1 MSDHQDSGDKSEQPS
16 QHKLAKARREGQV
29 PRAKEFV
36 SSITLVSVV
45 AYYVLNVDMIK
56 QTFIELFLVS
66 FQFDSQTVSQPM
78 AIVELVGTALFSMV
92 TLFFP
97 LLIYQMIAAIVGSTL
112 LGGWIFSP
120 SLLIPK
126 WEKISPLKGLK
137 RIFSS
142 QSIVELFKNVIKV
155 SLFFTLLYWVISSYI
170 SVITNLV
177 SAHFDTVVL
186 SVATIT
192 IEYLGYLLL
201 IVLLF
206 GLFDFPYQRHEFTKQ
221 MKMTKQEVKDEH
233 KDQEGRP
240 EVKARIRQIQTQN
253 AKRSA
258 NERVPKASVVLTN
271 PTRYAIALIYDLSQ
285 AEAPFVV
292 AKGQDGVALYIRE
305 LATKNEVEVVE
316 SPALA
321 RAIYNTTQ
329 IDQMVPNQL
338 FVAIAHILTYVNQL
352 KAWRKGERNKP
363 TNLPHFNIP
372 KSWSDPSD

>member
-36 SSITLVSVV
+36 SSITLISVV

-56 QTFIELFLVS
+56 QTFIELFLVN

-78 AIVELVGTALFSMV
+78 AIVELVGTALFSMI

-120 SLLIPK
+120 ALLIPK

-233 KDQEGRP
+233 KEQEGRP

-292 AKGQDGVALYIRE
+292 AKGQDDVALYIRE
-305 LATKNEVEVVE
+305 LAAKHEVEVVE
-316 SPALA
+316 SPALT

-338 FVAIAHILTYVNQL
+338 FIAIAHILTYVNQL

-363 TNLPHFNIP
+363 TSLPQFNIP
-372 KSWSDPSD
+372 KSWSDPTD

>member
-1 MSDHQDSGDKSEQPS
+1 
-16 QHKLAKARREGQV
+16 
-29 PRAKEFV
+29 
-36 SSITLVSVV
+36 
-45 AYYVLNVDMIK
+45 
-56 QTFIELFLVS
+56 
-66 FQFDSQTVSQPM
+66 
-78 AIVELVGTALFSMV
+78 
-92 TLFFP
+92 
-97 LLIYQMIAAIVGSTL
+97 
-112 LGGWIFSP
+112 
-120 SLLIPK
+120 
-126 WEKISPLKGLK
+126 
-137 RIFSS
+137 
-142 QSIVELFKNVIKV
+142 
-155 SLFFTLLYWVISSYI
+155 
-170 SVITNLV
+170 
-177 SAHFDTVVL
+177 VVL
-186 SVATIT
+186 AVATIT

-233 KDQEGRP
+233 KEQEGRP

-292 AKGQDGVALYIRE
+292 AKGQDDVALYIRE
-305 LATKNEVEVVE
+305 LAAKHEVEVVE
-316 SPALA
+316 SPALT

-363 TNLPHFNIP
+363 TSLPQFNIP
-372 KSWSDPSD
+372 KSWSDPTD

>member
-16 QHKLAKARREGQV
+16 QHKLAKARREGQI

-56 QTFIELFLVS
+56 QTFIELFLGS

-78 AIVELVGTALFSMV
+78 AIVELVGTALFSMI

-97 LLIYQMIAAIVGSTL
+97 LLICQMIAAIVGSTL

-142 QSIVELFKNVIKV
+142 QSIVELFKNIIKV

-292 AKGQDGVALYIRE
+292 AKGQDDVALYIRE

-363 TNLPHFNIP
+363 TSLPQFNIP

>member
-36 SSITLVSVV
+36 SSITLISVV
-45 AYYVLNVDMIK
+45 AYYVLNVDIIK

-66 FQFDSQTVSQPM
+66 FQFDNQTVSQPM
-78 AIVELVGTALFSMV
+78 AIVELVGTALFSMI

-126 WEKISPLKGLK
+126 WEKISPFKGLK

-177 SAHFDTVVL
+177 SAHFDTVML

-233 KDQEGRP
+233 KEQEGRP
-240 EVKARIRQIQTQN
+240 EVKARIRQIQNQN

-292 AKGQDGVALYIRE
+292 AKGQDDVALYIRE
-305 LATKNEVEVVE
+305 LAAKHEVEVVE
-316 SPALA
+316 SPALT

-363 TNLPHFNIP
+363 TSLPQFNIP
-372 KSWSDPSD
+372 KSWSDPTD